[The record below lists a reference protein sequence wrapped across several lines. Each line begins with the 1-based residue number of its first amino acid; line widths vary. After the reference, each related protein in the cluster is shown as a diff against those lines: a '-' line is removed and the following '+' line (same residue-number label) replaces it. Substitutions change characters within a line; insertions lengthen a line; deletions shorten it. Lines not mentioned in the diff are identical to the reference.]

1 VWMVLRRPHRVDV
14 LFDDRFVIHEREFD
28 FDGRKETGKERVG
41 VWRSRKKANLLTFDN
56 LL

>member
-1 VWMVLRRPHRVDV
+1 MVLRRPHRVDV